1 MPASRK
7 RSRAVAEEENSSKQ
21 TSATANGKG
30 MKAFIGVSKSH
41 VEDEG
46 IKKRKTA
53 SQHEVKRLATKSAPA
68 KTDCKRKRSF
78 DSNTE
83 EGDTEA
89 SVPEPNGRSGIFAP
103 FRRKDESLGP
113 SKRAKHAMLPPSPKE
128 TPSKRATA
136 MFDRLK
142 LDGPSQPI
150 PFALSKKAQ
159 AALDTPPPTPEA
171 EELDKELTL
180 PIELQEIARLHAS
193 FLTALSLYYTHHGT
207 SSPVGLSTILPQ
219 ITKTWRKRTVTLEDV
234 RRILALAPR
243 PSEFCLEDYG
253 QAGICLARSQ
263 PGQGGRKGTTSY
275 IDEDRFNYLFE
286 SALQEKWTSWTRSA
300 EKEHQTGA
308 AFLKSLKLA
317 TISKTAA
324 AEKASPLF
332 ARGAQRLADLKA
344 GQAEASEVTSASNPP
359 LQEQQKSTAGTQN
372 RGATLLDR
380 VLAKQ
385 ANTANLPAGPTKAQ
399 LERKAALHRVVD
411 VAQTLSLVCANKPR
425 ASFTMQALIQQLQ
438 QSLRTPV
445 GKEEAERVLEVMA
458 REVTPGFVKVLNS
471 GAVKS
476 VVISRAGIVAGHDLR
491 ERVAG
496 LLEA

>member
-1 MPASRK
+1 MPGSRK

-21 TSATANGKG
+21 TSATAKEKG
-30 MKAFIGVSKSH
+30 MKAFVGVSKSN
-41 VEDEG
+41 VENES
-46 IKKRKTA
+46 IKKRKMA
-53 SQHEVKRLATKSAPA
+53 AQHEVRHPATKSAPVKA
-68 KTDCKRKRSF
+68 DCKRKRSL

-89 SVPEPNGRSGIFAP
+89 SAQEANGRSGIFAQ

-159 AALDTPPPTPEA
+159 AALDTPPTTPEA
-171 EELDKELTL
+171 EELDKDFTL
-180 PIELQEIARLHAS
+180 PIELQELARLHAS

-207 SSPVGLSTILPQ
+207 SSPVGLNTILPQ
-219 ITKTWRKRTVTLEDV
+219 ITKTWRKRNVTLDDL
-234 RRILALAPR
+234 RRVLALAPR
-243 PSEFCLEDYG
+243 PSEFYLEDYG
-253 QAGICLARSQ
+253 RAGICLVRSQ
-263 PGQGGRKGTTSY
+263 PGQGRRKETTSY
-275 IDEDRFNYLFE
+275 IDEDRLNSIFE
-286 SALQEKWTSWTRSA
+286 SALNDKWIGWTRGL
-300 EKEHQTGA
+300 EKEQQTGP
-308 AFLKSLKLA
+308 AFIRSLELA
-317 TISKTAA
+317 PISKNTA

-344 GQAEASEVTSASNPP
+344 GQAESSEVTPASNPP
-359 LQEQQKSTAGTQN
+359 LQEQQKSAAGTQN

-476 VVISRAGIVAGHDLR
+476 VVVSRAGIVGGEDLR
-491 ERVAG
+491 ERIAR

>member
-1 MPASRK
+1 MLASRK
-7 RSRAVAEEENSSKQ
+7 RSRAVAEGENSSKQ
-21 TSATANGKG
+21 SSATTNGKG
-30 MKAFIGVSKSH
+30 MKAFIGVSKCN

-53 SQHEVKRLATKSAPA
+53 TQHDIKRPATKSAPVKA
-68 KTDCKRKRSF
+68 DCKRKRDL
-78 DSNTE
+78 DSASE
-83 EGDTEA
+83 EVDTA
-89 SVPEPNGRSGIFAP
+89 SVPESNGRPGIFAQ
-103 FRRKDESLGP
+103 FRRNDEHMGS
-113 SKRAKHAMLPPSPKE
+113 SKRAKHAALPPSPKE

-136 MFDRLK
+136 MFDRLN
-142 LDGPSQPI
+142 LDSTSQPI
-150 PFALSKKAQ
+150 PFSLSKKAQ
-159 AALDTPPPTPEA
+159 AALDTPPATPEA
-171 EELDKELTL
+171 DELDKEFAL
-180 PIELQEIARLHAS
+180 PIELQELARLHAS
-193 FLTALSLYYTHHGT
+193 FLKALSLYYTHHGT
-207 SSPVGLSTILPQ
+207 SSPVALNTIIPQ
-219 ITKTWRKRTVTLEDV
+219 ITKTWRKRDVTLEDL

-253 QAGICLARSQ
+253 RAGICLARSR
-263 PGQGGRKGTTSY
+263 PGKERKNGTTSY
-275 IDEDRFNYLFE
+275 IDEDRLNSLFE
-286 SALQEKWTSWTRSA
+286 SALQERWTSWTRSL
-300 EKEHQTGA
+300 EKEHHAGP
-308 AFLKSLKLA
+308 AFIKSLELA
-317 TISKTAA
+317 TISKNTA

-344 GQAEASEVTSASNPP
+344 GQAEASEVTSVSNPP

-372 RGATLLDR
+372 RSATLLDR

-411 VAQTLSLVCANKPR
+411 VAQTLSLVCGNKPR
-425 ASFTMQALIQQLQ
+425 ASFTMQALVQQLQ

-476 VVISRAGIVAGHDLR
+476 VVVSRAGIVGADALR

>member
-7 RSRAVAEEENSSKQ
+7 RSRAVAEGENSSKQ
-21 TSATANGKG
+21 SPATTNGKG
-30 MKAFIGVSKSH
+30 IKAFIGVSKCN

-53 SQHEVKRLATKSAPA
+53 TQHEVKRPATKSAPVKA
-68 KTDCKRKRSF
+68 DCKRKRDL
-78 DSNTE
+78 DSVSE
-83 EGDTEA
+83 EVDTA
-89 SVPEPNGRSGIFAP
+89 SAPESNGRPGIFAQ
-103 FRRKDESLGP
+103 FRRKDEHMGP
-113 SKRAKHAMLPPSPKE
+113 SKRAKHATLPPSPKE

-136 MFDRLK
+136 MFDRLN
-142 LDGPSQPI
+142 LDSTSQPI

-159 AALDTPPPTPEA
+159 AALDTPPATPEA
-171 EELDKELTL
+171 EELDKEFAL
-180 PIELQEIARLHAS
+180 PIELQELARLHAS
-193 FLTALSLYYTHHGT
+193 FLKALSLYYTHHGT
-207 SSPVGLSTILPQ
+207 SSPVALNTILPQ
-219 ITKTWRKRTVTLEDV
+219 ITKTWRKRDVTLEDL

-253 QAGICLARSQ
+253 RAGICLARSQ
-263 PGQGGRKGTTSY
+263 PEKERKNRTTSY
-275 IDEDRFNYLFE
+275 IDEDRLNSLFE
-286 SALQEKWTSWTRSA
+286 SALQEKWNISTSSL
-300 EKEHQTGA
+300 EKEHQTGP
-308 AFLKSLKLA
+308 AFIKSLELA
-317 TISKTAA
+317 TISKNTA

-332 ARGAQRLADLKA
+332 ACGAQRLADLKA

-359 LQEQQKSTAGTQN
+359 LQEQQKSIAGTQN

-425 ASFTMQALIQQLQ
+425 ASFTMQALVQQLQ

-476 VVISRAGIVAGHDLR
+476 VVVSRAGIVGGDALR

>member
-1 MPASRK
+1 
-7 RSRAVAEEENSSKQ
+7 
-21 TSATANGKG
+21 
-30 MKAFIGVSKSH
+30 
-41 VEDEG
+41 
-46 IKKRKTA
+46 
-53 SQHEVKRLATKSAPA
+53 
-68 KTDCKRKRSF
+68 
-78 DSNTE
+78 
-83 EGDTEA
+83 
-89 SVPEPNGRSGIFAP
+89 
-103 FRRKDESLGP
+103 
-113 SKRAKHAMLPPSPKE
+113 
-128 TPSKRATA
+128 
-136 MFDRLK
+136 MFDRLN
-142 LDGPSQPI
+142 LDSTSQPI

-159 AALDTPPPTPEA
+159 AALDTPPATPEA
-171 EELDKELTL
+171 EQLDKEFAL
-180 PIELQEIARLHAS
+180 PIELQELTRLHAS
-193 FLTALSLYYTHHGT
+193 FLKALSLYYTHHGT
-207 SSPVGLSTILPQ
+207 SSPVALNTILPR
-219 ITKTWRKRTVTLEDV
+219 ITKTWRKRDVTLEDL
-234 RRILALAPR
+234 RRILALAPQ

-263 PGQGGRKGTTSY
+263 SGNERRNGTTSY
-275 IDEDRFNYLFE
+275 IDEDRLNFLFE
-286 SALQEKWTSWTRSA
+286 SALQERWISWTKSL
-300 EKEHQTGA
+300 EKEHQTGP
-308 AFLKSLKLA
+308 AFIKSLELA
-317 TISKTAA
+317 TISKNTA

-344 GQAEASEVTSASNPP
+344 GQAEASEVTSASTPP
-359 LQEQQKSTAGTQN
+359 LQEHQKSIAGTQN

-399 LERKAALHRVVD
+399 LERMAALHRVLD

-476 VVISRAGIVAGHDLR
+476 VVVSRAGIVGGDALR

>member
-1 MPASRK
+1 MPGSRK
-7 RSRAVAEEENSSKQ
+7 RSRAVAEGENSSKQ
-21 TSATANGKG
+21 SSATANGKG
-30 MKAFIGVSKSH
+30 MKAFIGVTKSH
-41 VEDEG
+41 AEDEG

-53 SQHEVKRLATKSAPA
+53 TQHEVQRPATKSAPVKA
-68 KTDCKRKRSF
+68 DCKRKRDLDTVS
-78 DSNTE
+78 E
-83 EGDTEA
+83 EGDIA
-89 SVPEPNGRSGIFAP
+89 SVPESNGRSGIFAQ
-103 FRRKDESLGP
+103 FRRKDEHMGP
-113 SKRAKHAMLPPSPKE
+113 SKRAKFATLPPSPKE

-142 LDGPSQPI
+142 LDGASQPI

-159 AALDTPPPTPEA
+159 AALDTPPATPEA
-171 EELDKELTL
+171 EELEKEIAL
-180 PIELQEIARLHAS
+180 PIELQELARLHAS
-193 FLTALSLYYTHHGT
+193 FLKALSLYYTHHGT
-207 SSPVGLSTILPQ
+207 SSPVALNIILPQ
-219 ITKTWRKRTVTLEDV
+219 ITKTWRKRDVTLEDLQRV
-234 RRILALAPR
+234 LALAPR
-243 PSEFCLEDYG
+243 PSEFSLEDYG
-253 QAGICLARSQ
+253 RAGIFLARSQ
-263 PGQGGRKGTTSY
+263 PGQERRSGTTSY
-275 IDEDRFNYLFE
+275 IDEDRLNSLFE
-286 SALQEKWTSWTRSA
+286 SALQEKWTSWTRSL
-300 EKEHQTGA
+300 EKEQQQGP
-308 AFLKSLKLA
+308 AFIKSLELA
-317 TISKTAA
+317 RISKNTA

-344 GQAEASEVTSASNPP
+344 RQAEASEVITASNPP
-359 LQEQQKSTAGTQN
+359 LQEQQKSTSGTQN

-399 LERKAALHRVVD
+399 LERKAALHRVID

-471 GAVKS
+471 GSVKS
-476 VVISRAGIVAGHDLR
+476 VVVSKAGIVGGDALR